1 MIYSGIG
8 IIDSARYSNEY
19 NDLIDYAIAN
29 GICIPSSGQQVLQ
42 NQLLLDL
49 KSTGVWDELD
59 VFYIFATDACQNFAL
74 LNWKDPGVNT
84 ASPQTAGPG
93 PNLFPNFITNQGFQG
108 QQLGFQVNWISTP
121 YNARYGTNFQVN
133 DGSMFVWTFNNQ
145 SNNTMGDVGLDTGG
159 PLGNTWGSI
168 NPRNA
173 SGNAEFN
180 LLDFT
185 NPKSTA
191 AVAASDGLS
200 QISRT
205 SGSSITFYKNGTSL
219 GNFNTTAET
228 VNVDLY
234 LNFLRAQFSAGYSL
248 RTVSGGG
255 MGSALTTQAD
265 DLYTAFSDYMSSI

>member
-42 NQLLLDL
+42 NQLLLGL

-59 VFYIFATDACQNFAL
+59 VLYVFATDACQNFAL
-74 LNWKDPGVNT
+74 LNWKEPGVNT
-84 ASPQTAGPG
+84 ASPQTEGPG

-108 QQLGFQVNWISTP
+108 QQLGSQVNWISTP

-145 SNNTMGDVGLDTGG
+145 SNNVMSDIGLDTGSFG
-159 PLGNTWGSI
+159 STWGSI
-168 NPRNA
+168 NPRTGL
-173 SGNAEFN
+173 GNAEFN

-185 NPKSTA
+185 FPISSTS
-191 AVAASDGLS
+191 VAASNGLS
-200 QISRT
+200 QVSRT

-234 LNFLRAQFSAGYSL
+234 LNFLRGAFASRYSL

-265 DLYTAFSDYMSSI
+265 DLYTAFSTYMNSI